1 MPVGVALDI
10 SRSPIENKW
19 GSLWCPGWL
28 DRYAFEMLTLPNDG
42 WKVINRWGW
51 GVAGLMNWSPLLT
64 LWVVLMTT
72 CGATGG
78 GGAVGLAMFCFQWW
92 SYWICFSCMYIL
104 YQDAIKHLFILS
116 LSLSNLCHS
125 DYQLHC
131 CRYYSCLPIF
141 VVILL
146 SHCEITWLRLMYDVI
161 TEALIQLRR
170 LLILYENWTHF
181 IH

>member
-10 SRSPIENKW
+10 SPSPIENKW
-19 GSLWCPGWL
+19 GSPWCPGWL

-51 GVAGLMNWSPLLT
+51 GVASLMNWSPLLT

-72 CGATGG
+72 CGATSG

-104 YQDAIKHLFILS
+104 YQDAIKPLFIFIYLNAMAKFNHLELS
-116 LSLSNLCHS
+116 WGFRIDS
-125 DYQLHC
+125 DKWWKLA
-131 CRYYSCLPIF
+131 SSKW
-141 VVILL
+141 VMTG
-146 SHCEITWLRLMYDVI
+146 SHKDWLFIWWQDIVYI
-161 TEALIQLRR
+161 YAFIQ
-170 LLILYENWTHF
+170 
-181 IH
+181 